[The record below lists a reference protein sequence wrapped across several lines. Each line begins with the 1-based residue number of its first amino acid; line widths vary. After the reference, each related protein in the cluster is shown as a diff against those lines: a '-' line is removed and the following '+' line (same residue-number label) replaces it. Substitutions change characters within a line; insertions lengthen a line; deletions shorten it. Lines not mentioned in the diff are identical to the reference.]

1 MIKKRCYRNEGEQT
15 LSRFDVRLTDVD
27 LDVNQLHN

>member
-1 MIKKRCYRNEGEQT
+1 MIKKRYYRNEGEQT
-15 LSRFDVRLTDVD
+15 LSRFVRLTDVD